1 MAAPWPSF
9 RSLDLATCWP
19 DMVAQLEERLADP
32 SVPHAFV
39 GDCLLTLE
47 PFQGCGPL
55 EIRDTRPPHRQT
67 IYPCP
72 QRLRLVNTLVYALLT
87 YDEEYANEQRQAW
100 RPYRD
105 AEADFV
111 ALRHAVQ
118 VYTRR
123 RRKRAFPHGAPSPQ
137 HMEEALQCLTAGMQC
152 LTPEDYRPS
161 RGPRVPL
168 AKVLL
173 YTLMAQAFLHHRPPG
188 YPHAAMWDA
197 IARIACHFGVE
208 DEPELRPLVP
218 GDQADTRD
226 YARVAHRIDR
236 YLRRLMDS

>member
-1 MAAPWPSF
+1 
-9 RSLDLATCWP
+9 
-19 DMVAQLEERLADP
+19 
-32 SVPHAFV
+32 
-39 GDCLLTLE
+39 
-47 PFQGCGPL
+47 
-55 EIRDTRPPHRQT
+55 
-67 IYPCP
+67 
-72 QRLRLVNTLVYALLT
+72 LVNTVVYALIT
-87 YDEEYANEQRQAW
+87 YDAEYANEHSQAW

-105 AEADFV
+105 AWADVV

-123 RRKRAFPHGAPSPQ
+123 RRKRAFPPGAPSPR
-137 HMEEALQCLTAGMQC
+137 HMEEALQCLTAGAQC
-152 LTPEDYRPS
+152 LTPEDYRPAP
-161 RGPRVPL
+161 GPRVPP

-173 YTLMAQAFLHHRPPG
+173 YTLMAQAFRDYGPRQ
-188 YPHAAMWDA
+188 YPRAALWDA

-236 YLRRLMDS
+236 HIRRQMDR

>member
-1 MAAPWPSF
+1 
-9 RSLDLATCWP
+9 
-19 DMVAQLEERLADP
+19 MVAQLEERLADP

-55 EIRDTRPPHRQT
+55 EIRDTRPPRRQR

-72 QRLRLVNTLVYALLT
+72 QRLRLVNMLVYALIT
-87 YDEEYANEQRQAW
+87 YDEDYANEQRQAW

-105 AEADFV
+105 AWADVV

-123 RRKRAFPHGAPSPQ
+123 KRKRAFPPGAPSPR
-137 HMEEALQCLTAGMQC
+137 HMAEALQCLTAGVQC
-152 LTPEDYRPS
+152 LTPEDDRPS

-236 YLRRLMDS
+236 HIRRLMDS